1 MRSPEKD
8 GTSFKERIARASR
21 ESSSRIILAIDIDQP
36 PPQHGLKR
44 ARQLLDKTVRY
55 LCGVKISRQTVL
67 NLGTR
72 NTALLVKRVHD
83 NDLPC
88 IVDDKINDIGET
100 NKAIADAYFRLGL
113 DAIIANP
120 FAGWRGGL
128 EPLFQKAHSKG
139 RGVIL
144 LVYMSHPGAA
154 EGYGQRVIAGPS
166 KKPRFQYILF
176 AEKAV
181 KWKADGAVV
190 GATRPR
196 IVKEVKAVLG
206 GRVPIYSPGV
216 GAQGGDLR
224 RALEA
229 GTDYF
234 IIGRSITKDPR
245 PEHAAESYASTSTE

>member
-21 ESSSRIILAIDIDQP
+21 ENSSRIVLAIDIDQP
-36 PPQHGLKR
+36 RPQHGLKR
-44 ARQLLDKTVRY
+44 AQQLLDKTVQY

-67 NLGTR
+67 NIGTR

-120 FAGWRGGL
+120 FAGWKGGL
-128 EPLFQKAHSKG
+128 EPLFQTAHNKG

-144 LVYMSHPGAA
+144 LVYMSHPGAT
-154 EGYGQRVIAGPS
+154 EGYGQRVIAGHS
-166 KKPRFQYILF
+166 KKPRFQYKLF

-234 IIGRSITKDPR
+234 IIGRSITRDPH
-245 PEHAAESYASTSTE
+245 PEHAAERHASISTE

>member
-8 GTSFKERIARASR
+8 RTSFKERIARASR
-21 ESSSRIILAIDIDQP
+21 ESSSRIILAIDIDQAP
-36 PPQHGLKR
+36 PNHGLKR
-44 ARQLLDKTVRY
+44 AQQLLDKTVQY
-55 LCGVKISRQTVL
+55 LCGVKIGRQTVL

-72 NTALLVKRVHD
+72 RTAQLVKRVHS
-83 NDLPC
+83 NNRPC
-88 IVDDKINDIGET
+88 IVDDKVNDIAET
-100 NKAIADAYFRLGL
+100 NRAIAEAYFRLGL
-113 DAIIANP
+113 DAMTANP
-120 FAGWRGGL
+120 FAGWKGGL
-128 EPLFQKAHSKG
+128 EPLFQTAHEMG

-154 EGYGQRVIAGPS
+154 EGYGQKIMIDNS
-166 KKPRFQYILF
+166 KRPRSQYILF

-234 IIGRSITKDPR
+234 IIGRSITRDPH
-245 PEHAAESYASTSTE
+245 PEHAAERHASISTE